1 MTRKRI
7 YHRPPG
13 LETHFE
19 QHYRYHSDLQYL
31 VKTLALMNGKFGM
44 FEPQNRT
51 IQKYVQM
58 KREIGVEIVTNGVDF
73 APINHG
79 NINKT
84 IGTIEPEGA
93 IDFRINLFY
102 TYLDENYSRVPFRND
117 SYIVHADLKDS
128 ILALQISHLDGPRIT
143 EVDRIADTII
153 DEIRRGSCG

>member
-19 QHYRYHSDLQYL
+19 QQYRYHSDLQYF
-31 VKTLALMNGKFGM
+31 VKTLAEMNGKFGM
-44 FEPQNRT
+44 FEPQNLT
-51 IQKYVQM
+51 GQKNVQM

-73 APINHG
+73 ASINHE

-84 IGTIEPEGA
+84 IKTIEPEGA

-102 TYLDENYSRVPFRND
+102 TYLDENYIRIPFRND
-117 SYIVHADLKDS
+117 SYIVRANLKDS
-128 ILALQISHLDGPRIT
+128 HLILQISHQEGPRIT
-143 EVDRIADTII
+143 EVNRIADTII

>member
-19 QHYRYHSDLQYL
+19 QHYHYYSDLQYL
-31 VKTLALMNGKFGM
+31 VKTLAGMNGKFGM
-44 FEPQNRT
+44 FEPQNQT
-51 IQKYVQM
+51 GQKNIQM

-73 APINHG
+73 APINHE
-79 NINKT
+79 NINQTIRT
-84 IGTIEPEGA
+84 IGPEGT

-102 TYLDENYSRVPFRND
+102 TYLDENYSRIPFRND
-117 SYIVHADLKDS
+117 SYIVRADLNDS
-128 ILALQISHLDGPRIT
+128 ILILQISHQNGPRIT

-153 DEIRRGSCG
+153 DQIRRGSCG